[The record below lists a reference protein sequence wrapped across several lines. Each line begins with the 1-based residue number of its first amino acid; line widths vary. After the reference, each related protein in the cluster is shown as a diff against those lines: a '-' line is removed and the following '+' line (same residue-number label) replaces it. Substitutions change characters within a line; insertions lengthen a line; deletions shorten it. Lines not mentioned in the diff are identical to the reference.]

1 MANEEIIIQIMLIT
15 IGMVGLSELLNRI
28 FGLNMEA
35 ARELREKSQNLQE
48 RMRTAR
54 LTGNPQ
60 EMLELQQ
67 ESMELTKQMMKKQ
80 MIPSCVRCLI
90 FIGILTVIGGFYAKY
105 YIGLLPFPILFF
117 GDGWFAVYFLFSI
130 LFSLIIYGFKRLY
143 RKLTGKDVKRNK
155 GALGAILGGLSP
167 QTGDQELSLQLTR
180 SIPNESIQG
189 SVDEDIQEK
198 EEQQPKVDSWKDNIK
213 K

>member
-1 MANEEIIIQIMLIT
+1 MANGEIIIQIMLIT

-90 FIGILTVIGGFYAKY
+90 FLGIIAVIGGFYANY
-105 YIGLLPFPILFF
+105 GENLLPFPILFF
-117 GDGWFAVYFLFSI
+117 GSGWFAVYFLFSI
-130 LFSLIIYGFKRLY
+130 PFSLIIYGFKRLY
-143 RKLTGKDVKRNK
+143 RKLTGKEVKRKK

-167 QTGDQELSLQLTR
+167 QTGDQEHNLQLTR
-180 SIPNESIQG
+180 PIPNESMHG
-189 SVDEDIQEK
+189 GVDEDIQEK
-198 EEQQPKVDSWKDNIK
+198 EEEQPKVDSWKDHIK

>member
-28 FGLNMEA
+28 FGLNMGA
-35 ARELREKSQNLQE
+35 AREIREKSQNLQE
-48 RMRTAR
+48 RMRTVR
-54 LTGNPQ
+54 LTGDRQ
-60 EMLELQQ
+60 AMLELQQ

-90 FIGILTVIGGFYAKY
+90 FLGIFLVIGAIYADY
-105 YIGLLPFPILFF
+105 PDGLLPFPIIF
-117 GDGWFAVYFLFSI
+117 GTGWFAVYFLFSI
-130 LFSLIIYGFKRLY
+130 TFSLTFYGFKRLY
-143 RKLTGKDVKRNK
+143 RKLTGKEVKRNK

-167 QTGDQELSLQLTR
+167 QTGDQEHNLQLTR
-180 SIPNESIQG
+180 RIPNESMHG
-189 SVDEDIQEK
+189 GVDEHIQEK
-198 EEQQPKVDSWKDNIK
+198 EEEQPKVDSWKDNIK